1 MAQEPGAPPGRGG
14 GDQHGDQGE
23 DQLEAASRGHRQQKD
38 DDGQHGGGGWD
49 GRDDDAQQQP
59 CDCGSSRGPVAVLLR
74 GGQVDL
80 GLASGRGADGRA
92 GLRLI
97 LTAVMI
103 LIVRGI
109 LPGGGRV
116 GLPVLGGFG
125 ITRSI
130 TLNIHCMHCIRSI
143 LGGRGVVGVLGVL
156 DVLGLRLGLCLL
168 IQVGEVGDLL
178 GGESVELGALLVG
191 EQVGTHQS
199 GQDEVPPVGAHCA
212 GQRQQRP
219 GQDEVDQEGA
229 EAPLAQGEQEA
240 GRQGP
245 HECRPGPQHYLP
257 GHRAGGEPCPQR
269 RQGHGQEHQ
278 GTDERAGLQPHQP
291 SQGRR

>member
-1 MAQEPGAPPGRGG
+1 
-14 GDQHGDQGE
+14 
-23 DQLEAASRGHRQQKD
+23 
-38 DDGQHGGGGWD
+38 
-49 GRDDDAQQQP
+49 
-59 CDCGSSRGPVAVLLR
+59 
-74 GGQVDL
+74 
-80 GLASGRGADGRA
+80 
-92 GLRLI
+92 
-97 LTAVMI
+97 MI

-130 TLNIHCMHCIRSI
+130 TLSITLNIHCMHCIRSI
-143 LGGRGVVGVLGVL
+143 LGGRGVVSVLG
-156 DVLGLRLGLCLL
+156 VLGLRLGLCLL

-178 GGESVELGALLVG
+178 GGESVELSALLVG

-219 GQDEVDQEGA
+219 GQDEVDQEGT

-278 GTDERAGLQPHQP
+278 SADERTGLQPHQS
-291 SQGRR
+291 SQSRR